1 MLLFNNLHEVFLF
14 KQNIPA
20 KIYLF
25 KVINGNTRKRCEI
38 CSRLAIK
45 TPERRHW
52 RRSGVFIVN
61 FEHISHLFLLFLLL
75 TLNKSMLAGIK
86 LHQPVMITFEDLK
99 TFDFKLHVSLFCH
112 IRSEYRIPS
121 VNLRSRETEVFL
133 GKGVLKRCSQLT
145 GEHPCQR
152 VISIQLLCNFIEVA
166 LCHGWSTVTLLHIF
180 RRPFLKNTS
189 WWLLLK
195 SPYSVWI
202 WEVRIR
208 KKSGF
213 PAGSYVFKV
222 NNRI

>member
-1 MLLFNNLHEVFLF
+1 
-14 KQNIPA
+14 
-20 KIYLF
+20 
-25 KVINGNTRKRCEI
+25 
-38 CSRLAIK
+38 
-45 TPERRHW
+45 
-52 RRSGVFIVN
+52 
-61 FEHISHLFLLFLLL
+61 
-75 TLNKSMLAGIK
+75 MLAGIK
-86 LHQPVMITFEDLK
+86 PHQPVTITFEDLK

-112 IRSEYRIPS
+112 IRIEYRISS
-121 VNLRSRETEVFL
+121 VNLRSRHTEVLL

-166 LCHGWSTVTLLHIF
+166 LRHGCSPVTLLHIF

-202 WEVRIR
+202 WESRAR
-208 KKSGF
+208 KNSGF
-213 PAGSYVFKV
+213 PTGSYMFKI

>member
-1 MLLFNNLHEVFLF
+1 
-14 KQNIPA
+14 
-20 KIYLF
+20 
-25 KVINGNTRKRCEI
+25 
-38 CSRLAIK
+38 
-45 TPERRHW
+45 
-52 RRSGVFIVN
+52 
-61 FEHISHLFLLFLLL
+61 
-75 TLNKSMLAGIK
+75 MLAGIK
-86 LHQPVMITFEDLK
+86 PHQPVTITFEDLK
-99 TFDFKLHVSLFCH
+99 TFDFKLQVAIFCH
-112 IRSEYRIPS
+112 IRIEYRISS
-121 VNLRSRETEVFL
+121 VNLRSRHTDVFL

-166 LCHGWSTVTLLHIF
+166 LRYGSSPVTLLHIF

-202 WEVRIR
+202 WEVRTR

-213 PAGSYVFKV
+213 PAGSYMFKV